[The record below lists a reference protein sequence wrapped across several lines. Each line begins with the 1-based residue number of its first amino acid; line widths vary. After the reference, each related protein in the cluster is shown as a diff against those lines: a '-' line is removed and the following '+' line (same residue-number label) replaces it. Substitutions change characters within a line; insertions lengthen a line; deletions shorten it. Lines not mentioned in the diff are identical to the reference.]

1 MAELNIYG
9 QRSADE
15 PAGTLTI
22 TPAGAE
28 GVKKFLKENNAPEGA
43 VMRVGVRGGG
53 CSGFSYV
60 LEHDAAAARADDIVL
75 AVHGVVVRVDKKSMR
90 VLAGTTLDYK
100 VGLMDA
106 GFKFDNPRA
115 TKTCGCGE
123 SFSMS

>member
-1 MAELNIYG
+1 
-9 QRSADE
+9 
-15 PAGTLTI
+15 
-22 TPAGAE
+22 
-28 GVKKFLKENNAPEGA
+28 
-43 VMRVGVRGGG
+43 MRVGVRGGG

-60 LEHDAAAARADDIVL
+60 LEPDAAPARPDDVIL
-75 AVHGVVVRVDKKSMR
+75 EVHGVVVRVDKKSMR